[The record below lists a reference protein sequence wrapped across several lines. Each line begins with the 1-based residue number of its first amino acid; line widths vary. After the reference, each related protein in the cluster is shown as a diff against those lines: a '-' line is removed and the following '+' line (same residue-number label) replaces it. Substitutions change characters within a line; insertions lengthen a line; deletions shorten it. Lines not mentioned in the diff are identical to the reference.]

1 MLLAKF
7 ICNLV
12 FTLEVKNMYG
22 KDNLCKEGVVLGLK
36 MGLQMAFIIIEDNTG
51 CIKGMLIKPL

>member
-1 MLLAKF
+1 
-7 ICNLV
+7 
-12 FTLEVKNMYG
+12 VKNMYG